1 MPDSL
6 SKLSFWPLC
15 LDARFVKQLFK
26 CTSFTD
32 PRGVLVI
39 SIDFVSMI
47 NVGAKKAAAMRQL
60 KASKA
65 RMANMQSMQAR
76 ALEQQRVRELRLQQL
91 AASADEEQFEIE
103 DGYVDLFRGK
113 VCCRPLP
120 VSTLHLFQ
128 VSLRLSI
135 YHIFIYHLFAMK
147 VWGFNRMF
155 GPCCLEKS
163 AIAERAAGYVAK
175 SKRCMQEAH
184 EAIGC

>member
-6 SKLSFWPLC
+6 SNLSFWPLC

-47 NVGAKKAAAMRQL
+47 NVGAKKAAATRQL

-65 RMANMQSMQAR
+65 RTANMQSKQAR

-91 AASADEEQFEIE
+91 AASADEEKFEIE
-103 DGYVDLFRGK
+103 DGYVDFFRGK

-135 YHIFIYHLFAMK
+135 YHKLICYESLGLQSYVRSLLLRKKCNCRAGS
-147 VWGFNRMF
+147 WL
-155 GPCCLEKS
+155 CCQKQEMH
-163 AIAERAAGYVAK
+163 AG
-175 SKRCMQEAH
+175 SS
-184 EAIGC
+184 